1 MCPATVSEVA
11 YFNLYIFVDK
21 RTPVVLFHLNSLIR
35 SSSLLSL
42 VFIMLC
48 LNTLLHLVFLDEIL
62 LDLGTEVAIIK
73 ELILLCVLVDS
84 QVRKRIA
91 SWSLNL
97 VVKIS
102 S

>member
-42 VFIMLC
+42 VFIMLS
-48 LNTLLHLVFLDEIL
+48 LDTLLNLVFLDEIL
-62 LDLGTEVAIIK
+62 LDFGTEVAIIE
-73 ELILLCVLVDS
+73 ELILVSFLVIS
-84 QVRKRIA
+84 QIRKGIA
-91 SWSLNL
+91 PRPFNIIMK
-97 VVKIS
+97 VS